1 VGGLAARRGTLLRIA
16 EGLAAICPKV
26 ADDWERL
33 HTPPVQLTRAHL
45 TALDIAA
52 RRLSLRAAGTLLRLL
67 DGLPGTPG
75 GPGGSGGAA
84 ITGPQT
90 RVRVRCE
97 RQLTRWADELAAGH
111 DLAWVPVADQVD
123 LQSETVLAAFRLI
136 SEA

>member
-1 VGGLAARRGTLLRIA
+1 MPGGGLAARRGTLLRIA

-67 DGLPGTPG
+67 DGLPGAPG
-75 GPGGSGGAA
+75 APRAGVAA
-84 ITGPQT
+84 GPQA

-97 RQLTRWADELAAGH
+97 RQLTRWADELAVGH